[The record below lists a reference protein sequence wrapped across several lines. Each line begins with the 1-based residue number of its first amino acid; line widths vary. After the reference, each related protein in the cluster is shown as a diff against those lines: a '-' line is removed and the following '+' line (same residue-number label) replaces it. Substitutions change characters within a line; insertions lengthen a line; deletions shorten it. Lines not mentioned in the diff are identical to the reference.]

1 MKLTQELNE
10 RLLGNRLYANIFW
23 QASEEEIDIDPN
35 NMDLK
40 IIINGK
46 EIKNPVEH
54 LERVNSLIEKAI
66 DKFDEEVDK
75 VAKALIKEKYEDF
88 YNESLE
94 LSRKIEE
101 LQNDISW
108 RMDNR

>member
-1 MKLTQELNE
+1 MVITQKLREKLLKYRLGRNILIQSLNGDE
-10 RLLGNRLYANIFW
+10 TICNLK
-23 QASEEEIDIDPN
+23 DI
-35 NMDLK
+35 K
-40 IIINGK
+40 IMVNDK
-46 EIKNPVEH
+46 EIKNPIEYIEEVD
-54 LERVNSLIEKAI
+54 SLIENAI
-66 DKFDEEVDK
+66 DNFDKEVDK
-75 VAKALIKEKYEDF
+75 AAKELIKEKYEDF

>member
-1 MKLTQELNE
+1 MVITQELNE
-10 RLLGNRLYANIFW
+10 KLLGNRLYANIFW

-35 NMDLK
+35 NMYLK

-46 EIKNPVEH
+46 EIKNPVEY

-66 DKFDEEVDK
+66 DNFDEEVDK
-75 VAKALIKEKYEDF
+75 VAKALVKEKYEDF

-108 RMDNR
+108 RIDNR

>member
-1 MKLTQELNE
+1 MLLTQELNE
-10 RLLGNRLYANIFW
+10 KLLGNRLYANIFW
-23 QASEEEIDIDPN
+23 QASEEEMDIDPN

-46 EIKNPVEH
+46 EIKNPIEH
-54 LERVNSLIEKAI
+54 IERVNSLIEKAI
-66 DKFDEEVDK
+66 DNFDEEVNK
-75 VAKALIKEKYEDF
+75 AAKELIKEKYEDL
-88 YNESLE
+88 YCESLE

>member
-1 MKLTQELNE
+1 MLLTQQLNE
-10 RLLGNRLYANIFW
+10 KLLGNRLYANIFW
-23 QASEEEIDIDPN
+23 QASEEIDIDPN

-46 EIKNPVEH
+46 EIKNPIEH
-54 LERVNSLIEKAI
+54 IERVNSLIEKAI
-66 DKFDEEVDK
+66 DNFDEEVDK
-75 VAKALIKEKYEDF
+75 AAKKLIKEKYEDF
-88 YNESLE
+88 YCESLE

>member
-1 MKLTQELNE
+1 MLLTQELNE
-10 RLLGNRLYANIFW
+10 KLLGNRLYANIFW
-23 QASEEEIDIDPN
+23 QASEEIKDINPN
-35 NMDLK
+35 DMDLK

-46 EIKNPVEH
+46 EIKNPIEH

-66 DKFDEEVDK
+66 DNFDEEVDK
-75 VAKALIKEKYEDF
+75 AAKKLIKEKYEDF
-88 YNESLE
+88 YCESLE

-108 RMDNR
+108 RMDSR

>member
-1 MKLTQELNE
+1 MLLTQELNE
-10 RLLGNRLYANIFW
+10 KLLGNRLYANIFW

-66 DKFDEEVDK
+66 DNFDEEVYK
-75 VAKALIKEKYEDF
+75 AAKELIKEKYDDI
-88 YNESLE
+88 YAESMV

-101 LQNDISW
+101 LKDDILH
-108 RMDNR
+108 RMDDR

>member
-1 MKLTQELNE
+1 MLLTQELNE
-10 RLLGNRLYANIFW
+10 KLLGNRLYANIFW

-46 EIKNPVEH
+46 EIKNPIEH
-54 LERVNSLIEKAI
+54 IERVNSLIEKAI
-66 DKFDEEVDK
+66 DNFDEEVDK
-75 VAKALIKEKYEDF
+75 AAKELIKEKYEDF

-101 LQNDISW
+101 LQNNISW